1 MAVMVAGKAL
11 QAGKTRP
18 IFLYYILFG
27 KNKKARHQRDLLA
40 VAMSRN

>member
-18 IFLYYILFG
+18 ICFHYILFSE
-27 KNKKARHQRDLLA
+27 NKKAGKAGFLC
-40 VAMSRN
+40 